1 MSTNKKTRP
10 EVGKAAPAFYLPAS
24 DDTKL
29 RLSSLKGRPVVV
41 YFYPRDDTPGCTIE
55 AQAFRDVQ
63 AELLALDAVVLG
75 ISPDTADSHCKF
87 IDKYALNF
95 LLLSDEDHAVA
106 EKYGVWVEKNNYGK
120 KYMGIQRATFVVDR
134 KGKIAHV
141 WPKVKPD
148 GHAQEVVEAL
158 KGLG

>member
-1 MSTNKKTRP
+1 MGKLLELMTNEAVANAGSVTKSLIVE
-10 EVGKAAPAFYLPAS
+10 EVN
-24 DDTKL
+24 
-29 RLSSLKGRPVVV
+29 
-41 YFYPRDDTPGCTIE
+41 
-55 AQAFRDVQ
+55 
-63 AELLALDAVVLG
+63 VL
-75 ISPDTADSHCKF
+75 HF
-87 IDKYALNF
+87 QV
-95 LLLSDEDHAVA
+95 DHAVA
-106 EKYGVWVEKNNYGK
+106 EKYGDWVEKNNYGK